1 MKFWLCLNLFCLRCF
16 ANKQH
21 VHNFK
26 SVEKLQRVRNIS
38 WFYKEDIKMQKQK
51 PNPPRPIPPNATLVL
66 LFECRLHCM
75 LYRFRACAAQYRPAM
90 RLRGPLVNDCKTCT
104 KVWYANT
111 LCDHTHDI
119 HEPAENPRSHRQCVV
134 VGKSRKA

>member
-66 LFECRLHCM
+66 FFACHLHCM
-75 LYRFRACAAQYRPAM
+75 LWKFRACEAQYRPEM
-90 RLRGPLVNDCKTCT
+90 RLHDFLVSDCKTCT
-104 KVWYANT
+104 RDWFANT
-111 LCDHTHDI
+111 RCDHTHDI
-119 HEPAENPRSHRQCVV
+119 REPAESPRSPLQCVGV
-134 VGKSRKA
+134 DKSGKA